1 MQVVGADRRA
11 KIMAIIHRN
20 SSVRKKTLE
29 DFEYRLIAIFEGH
42 FVNIFDLDA
51 YQFGKSSFVFPY
63 RSVFPVQSLIIPSPL
78 NTRLASSKDRP
89 LKGAAVQVPG
99 RLRRAFSK

>member
-1 MQVVGADRRA
+1 
-11 KIMAIIHRN
+11 MAIIHRN

-51 YQFGKSSFVFPY
+51 YQFGKSSLVFPY
-63 RSVFPVQSLIIPSPL
+63 VLSSGSVLNYPVAAEYSLGL
-78 NTRLASSKDRP
+78 NKR
-89 LKGAAVQVPG
+89 
-99 RLRRAFSK
+99 